1 MNFNVSGIAFQRY
14 FFYLYLIEC
23 ILLQRATYKA
33 NMKHHNSGTFPGKLF
48 QRGLIIAALLLM
60 FYGKASAVEDSSYVA
75 FSQVKGCFRLAEAGN
90 TAPVV
95 ISASDFEGVK
105 KVAAMFRDDIQKVT
119 AMQPAMYTDS
129 LPTGSNVIL
138 IGTIEKNPLL
148 DQLVRKGK
156 LNLSGLYAKWEKF
169 IITTVKDPFPGIGE
183 ALVIAGS
190 DKRGTIY
197 GMFDLSAQMGVSP
210 WTWWADVPVK
220 HRESVYV
227 KPGVHTLGE
236 PAVRYR
242 GFFINDEA
250 PALSGWVYEKFG
262 GFNHRFYE
270 KVFELLLRLKA
281 NYLWPAMWGNA
292 FNDDDTINPRLA
304 DEYGIV
310 MGTSHHEP
318 MLRAQQEW
326 KRYGKGEWNYE
337 KNDSVLR
344 EFWRQ
349 GIRNMGKH
357 ESIITVGMRGDGDL
371 PMSEESNIAL
381 LQKIIHDQRD
391 ILQQVTGRKPSEIPQ
406 LWALYKEVQDY
417 YNKGML
423 VPDDITLLF
432 CDDNWGNIRLLPK
445 QDERQRKGGYGI
457 YYHFDYVGGPRN
469 YKWLNTNQIER
480 TWEQMHLAYAYGV
493 DRIWIVNVGDIK
505 PMELPIS
512 FFLDYAWN
520 PNGWPVD
527 RMHEYTTLWAQ
538 QQFGKEYASSTASIL
553 DQYTKFNSRRK
564 PELLS
569 PETYSLINYNEAGKV
584 ASGYQALYRQALNI
598 YQKLSPEYKDAF
610 YQLVYFPVAACA
622 NLNELYYTVAL
633 NRLYAHQERAQT
645 NELAGRA
652 AKLFARDAELSRE
665 YNTELNHGK
674 WNHMMDQTHIGY
686 TYWQQPPENTMPK
699 VEKITP
705 LSGAHPGMA
714 VSGSAASWPGEK
726 AMAEINLD
734 RRETSVPY
742 IELFNRGT
750 QPYKY
755 TISSGSRWL
764 HVSHPKGTVDSVV
777 RIFPEADWTRV
788 PSGNTPVKLA
798 VSTTAG
804 QNFEVEVTVLNP
816 MLELPAGWSGFMESG
831 RVVSMEAPH
840 YSRAFADRPF
850 RWVCI
855 PNLGRTLSAMTLFPL
870 PYAPLEAKQNDPH
883 LEYNLALVNP
893 DSLHL
898 RVFVS
903 PTQNFTGGPGPRY
916 AVAFDDQKP
925 VVVDINADQSLKAW
939 EQTVADNINITVTR
953 HSLKKPGPHVLKFW
967 ALDPGIALQ
976 KIVVETGK
984 VPASYLGPPESMRF
998 PVPGKEKNK

>member
-1 MNFNVSGIAFQRY
+1 
-14 FFYLYLIEC
+14 
-23 ILLQRATYKA
+23 
-33 NMKHHNSGTFPGKLF
+33 MKHHNSGTFPDKLF

-60 FYGKASAVEDSSYVA
+60 IYGKASAVEDSSYVA
-75 FSQVKGCFRLAEAGN
+75 FSQVKGWFRLAEAGN

-105 KVAAMFRDDIQKVT
+105 RVAGLFMEDIRKVMGTK
-119 AMQPAMYTDS
+119 PALYTDS
-129 LPTGSNVIL
+129 LPSETNVIL
-138 IGTIEKNPLL
+138 VGTVGKDPLL
-148 DQLVRKGK
+148 GK
-156 LNLSGLYAKWEKF
+156 LEQGGKLDLSELKGKWEKF
-169 IITTVKDPFPGIGE
+169 IITSVKDPFPGVSE

-210 WTWWADVPVK
+210 WTWWADVPVIPK
-220 HRESVYV
+220 QAVYV
-227 KPGVHTLGE
+227 KPGIHTLGE

-371 PMSEESNIAL
+371 PMSEENNIAL
-381 LQKIIHDQRD
+381 LQKIIHDQRN

-417 YNKGML
+417 YNKGMR

-480 TWEQMHLAYAYGV
+480 TWEQMHLAYDYGV

-520 PNGWPVD
+520 PNDWPVN

-538 QQFGKEYASSTASIL
+538 QQFGKEFASPIASIL
-553 DQYTKFNSRRK
+553 NQYTKFNSRRK

-569 PETYSLINYNEAGKV
+569 PDAYSLVNYNEAGKV
-584 ASGYQALYRQALNI
+584 ASDYQAIYRESLDI

-633 NRLYAHQERAQT
+633 NHLYARQGRAQT

-652 AKLFARDAELSRE
+652 AQLFARDAELSRE

-705 LSGAHPGMA
+705 LTGAQPGMTI
-714 VSGSAASWPGEK
+714 SGSTASWPDEK
-726 AMAEINLD
+726 TGAEIKMD
-734 RRETSVPY
+734 RWETSAPF

-750 QPYKY
+750 QSYSY
-755 TISSGSRWL
+755 TVSSGSRWL
-764 HVSHPKGTVDSVV
+764 HTTPVKGTVDSMVH
-777 RIFPEADWTRV
+777 ILLTADWNKV
-788 PSGNTPVKLA
+788 PSGNTPVKL
-798 VSTTAG
+798 VVRTTGG
-804 QNFEVEVTVLNP
+804 QTFEVNAVVSHSKLK
-816 MLELPAGWSGFMESG
+816 LPAGWNGFMESG
-831 RVVSMEAPH
+831 HVVSMEAQH
-840 YSRAFADRPF
+840 FSRSFTDMPF
-850 RWVCI
+850 QWVCI
-855 PNLGRTLSAMTLFPL
+855 PNLGRTLSAMTLFPV
-870 PYAPLEAKQNDPH
+870 PYTPLEAKQNAPH
-883 LEYNLALVNP
+883 LEYNMALVNTS
-893 DSLHL
+893 SLQVK
-898 RVFVS
+898 VFVS

-916 AVAFDDQKP
+916 AVAFDNQKP
-925 VVVDINADQSLKAW
+925 VIVDINADQSLKAW
-939 EQTVADNINITVTR
+939 EQTVADNINITATR
-953 HSLKKPGPHVLKFW
+953 HSLEKPGSHVLKFW

-976 KIVVETGK
+976 KIVIETGE
-984 VPASYLGPPESMRF
+984 VPATYLGPPESMHL